1 MKQLFGIFCLSLLIF
16 SCANPYK
23 LMVKGRYDQAINVCK
38 KKLMKANK
46 KDKHI
51 IILEESY
58 QKAVSRDKG
67 RVEFLLKENRDENMV
82 ELMNIYKRLKSR
94 QDRVKGLLPLE
105 IVSEGRNANINI
117 ENYDN
122 QLIAAK
128 EKAVKYLYDNS
139 IELLAKNDK
148 MLSREAY
155 DKLMQVDK
163 IYSNY
168 KETHKLLS
176 EAKAKGMTNV
186 LLKVHTAGANVVLP
200 TKLDN
205 ELKKT
210 ELHGLNKEW
219 ITYYN
224 KPQDGMYYD
233 YDIIVNFEDIFL
245 SGNDALRDNTTES
258 KKVSDGFQYVL
269 DDNGNV
275 QKDTSG
281 NDLKVPKY
289 KTITAKI
296 RQSTYHKD
304 GHIKGSVNYYNNV
317 TSQLIRSVPF
327 SNTMV
332 YHHDFIELIGGDAEA
347 MTDETK
353 AKFSNKNNI
362 PHPGWPTD
370 EFIIMEASEGP
381 VGIKQKVRAII
392 HNKDHMLD

>member
-1 MKQLFGIFCLSLLIF
+1 
-16 SCANPYK
+16 
-23 LMVKGRYDQAINVCK
+23 MVKGRYDQAINVCK

-51 IILEESY
+51 IILEESF

-67 RVEFLLKENRDENMV
+67 RAEFLLKENRDENMV
-82 ELMNIYKRLKSR
+82 EVMNIYKRLKSR
-94 QDRVKGLLPLE
+94 QDRIKGILPLE
-105 IVSEGRNANINI
+105 IISEGRNANINI

-128 EKAVKYLYDNS
+128 EKAVKFLYDNS

-148 MLSREAY
+148 MLAREAY
-155 DKLMQVDK
+155 DKLIQVDK

-168 KETHKLLS
+168 KNTHKLLN

-224 KPQDGMYYD
+224 KPQNGMYYD
-233 YDIIVNFEDIFL
+233 YDIIVNFDEIFI
-245 SGNDALRDNTTES
+245 SPNSEKIKETSES
-258 KKVSDGFQYVL
+258 KEVSDGYQYVL

-281 NDLKVPKY
+281 NDIKIAKF
-289 KTITAKI
+289 KTITASI
-296 RQSTYHKD
+296 RQSMFHKD
-304 GHIKGSVNYYNNV
+304 GFIKGNVNYYNNV
-317 TSQLIRSVPF
+317 TNQLIRSVPF
-327 SNTMV
+327 SNTMI
-332 YHHDFIELIGGDAEA
+332 YHHDFIELTAGDAEA
-347 MTDETK
+347 MSDETK
-353 AKFSNKNNI
+353 VKFGNKNNI

-370 EFIIMEASEGP
+370 EFLIMEASEGP

-392 HNKDHMLD
+392 YNKDYMLD